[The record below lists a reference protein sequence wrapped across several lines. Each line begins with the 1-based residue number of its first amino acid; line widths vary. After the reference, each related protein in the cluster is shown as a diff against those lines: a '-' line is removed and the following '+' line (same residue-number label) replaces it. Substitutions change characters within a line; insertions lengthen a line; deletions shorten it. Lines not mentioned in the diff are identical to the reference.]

1 MYSAQISGR
10 CMRYTPHLRQES
22 VFGVIEGVFIFLYVD
37 FFSIAYNE
45 FSHIYN
51 NGKAMNEQKLIFWDL

>member
-1 MYSAQISGR
+1 MG
-10 CMRYTPHLRQES
+10 YTPHLRQES